1 MNELSNE
8 LLSGLW
14 LGIVAGIYG
23 HGGGEV
29 RKVIKLK
36 KK

>member
-8 LLSGLW
+8 LLSECW
-14 LGIVAGIYG
+14 LAIVPSIYG